1 MATKTSFITV
11 IAGII
16 CLAFV
21 SEPALGA
28 NVIETDKLVIL
39 DAAGN
44 IRPDHF
50 KAIAG
55 KVDETFQN
63 VIQFWSANAR
73 VERFGKIG
81 WHM

>member
-1 MATKTSFITV
+1 
-11 IAGII
+11 
-16 CLAFV
+16 
-21 SEPALGA
+21 LGA